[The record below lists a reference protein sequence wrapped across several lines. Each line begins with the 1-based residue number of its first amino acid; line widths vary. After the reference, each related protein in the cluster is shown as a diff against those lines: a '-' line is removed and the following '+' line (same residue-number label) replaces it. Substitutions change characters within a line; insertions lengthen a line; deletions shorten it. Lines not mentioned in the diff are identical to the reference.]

1 MSFFKQFPKTTY
13 DLKRDGNLIEI
24 KDIFRNVD
32 INDKLINPASAYQY
46 YYIQDG
52 ERPDQIADKLYR
64 NSRYYWTIFIAN
76 DRLRDGYMKWP
87 LSYQQLQRRI
97 SEEYNPYIVLEL
109 GPKSVTKLGEYAN
122 PISSLSFGVSN
133 SLFGGDESDYIEV
146 GLGYKLDSERNQL
159 WLKPSSNDTAVKF
172 RNYLNSGREFP
183 LVLVDDDYPF
193 DPVEGFQEDRGD
205 GTTLRCLSLRFNTI
219 GNGYDVDNGLGVV
232 NGWGAAQLAPYYY
245 TQNESRQTI
254 YENMVGRQSTMPEK
268 VTLSLNHENW
278 NAGGDYYNI
287 NGHWHWNYNTGRK
300 VYFNTSENR
309 WIFFQNNVNQAR
321 LPVSITEEAGWWT
334 ASVGDWEDHPEG
346 TGSDYGSDSLLGLAT
361 YEFTAGTTAVS
372 SGTPYTYSQFLEDEN
387 DALTA
392 IRIVKPNYIAE
403 FAEVYKEYVN
413 S

>member
-32 INDKLINPASAYQY
+32 INEKLINPASAYQY

-97 SEEYNPYIVLEL
+97 SEEYNPYIVIEL
-109 GPKSVTKLGEYAN
+109 SPFSATTLGKYAN

-133 SLFGGDESDYIEV
+133 GLFGGDADTYTEI
-146 GLGYKLDSERNQL
+146 GTGYKFDSERYQL

-172 RNYLNSGREFP
+172 RNFLTSGRDIP
-183 LVLVDDDYPF
+183 AGVS
-193 DPVEGFQEDRGD
+193 QDRGD
-205 GTTLRCLSLRFNTI
+205 GTNVSVLSLRFNTI
-219 GNGYDVDNGLGVV
+219 GDGYDVSTANLGGVR
-232 NGWGAAQLAPYYY
+232 GWGAAWQAPYYY
-245 TQNESRQTI
+245 KGSDGGRQTT
-254 YENMVGRQSTMPEK
+254 YDAVA
-268 VTLSLNHENW
+268 
-278 NAGGDYYNI
+278 AGA
-287 NGHWHWNYNTGRK
+287 
-300 VYFNTSENR
+300 TSN
-309 WIFFQNNVNQAR
+309 
-321 LPVSITEEAGWWT
+321 
-334 ASVGDWEDHPEG
+334 
-346 TGSDYGSDSLLGLAT
+346 
-361 YEFTAGTTAVS
+361 
-372 SGTPYTYSQFLEDEN
+372 PYTYSEYLEDEN
-387 DALTA
+387 EKLTA
-392 IRIVKPNYIAE
+392 IRIVKPEYIAE

>member
-32 INDKLINPASAYQY
+32 INGKLINPASAYQY

-97 SEEYNPYIVLEL
+97 SEDYNPYIVIEL
-109 GPKSVTKLGEYAN
+109 DSRSVTRLGEYAN

-133 SLFGGDESDYIEV
+133 SLFGGDTALSRDEWSGI
-146 GLGYKLDSERNQL
+146 GTGYKLDSERNQL
-159 WLKPSSNDTAVKF
+159 WIKPGTNDAAVKF
-172 RNYLNSGREFP
+172 RNFLSSGREFP
-183 LVLVDDDYPF
+183 QTLPDSKQPF
-193 DPVEGFQEDRGD
+193 TGAVP
-205 GTTLRCLSLRFNTI
+205 CLSFSFNTI
-219 GNGYDVDNGLGVV
+219 GDGYGLTQEIEGQTVV
-232 NGWGAAQLAPYYY
+232 TNIQAVRGWGAAWQAPYYY
-245 TQNESRQTI
+245 KGTNDSRQTI
-254 YENMVGRQSTMPEK
+254 TDAVA
-268 VTLSLNHENW
+268 
-278 NAGGDYYNI
+278 AG
-287 NGHWHWNYNTGRK
+287 
-300 VYFNTSENR
+300 
-309 WIFFQNNVNQAR
+309 
-321 LPVSITEEAGWWT
+321 
-334 ASVGDWEDHPEG
+334 
-346 TGSDYGSDSLLGLAT
+346 
-361 YEFTAGTTAVS
+361 AVS
-372 SGTPYTYSQFLEDEN
+372 NPYTYSEFLEDEN
-387 DALTA
+387 NALTA

>member
-32 INDKLINPASAYQY
+32 INEKLINPASAYQY

-109 GPKSVTKLGEYAN
+109 TPGSATKLGKYAN

-133 SLFGGDESDYIEV
+133 GLFGGDADTYTEI
-146 GLGYKLDSERNQL
+146 GTGYKYDSERYQL

-172 RNYLNSGREFP
+172 RNFLSSGKDVP
-183 LVLVDDDYPF
+183 AGVS
-193 DPVEGFQEDRGD
+193 QDRGD
-205 GTTLRCLSLRFNTI
+205 GTNVSVLSLRFNTI
-219 GNGYDVDNGLGVV
+219 GNGYDVVNNLGAVR
-232 NGWGAAQLAPYYY
+232 GWGAAWQAPYYY
-245 TQNESRQTI
+245 KGTNDSRQT
-254 YENMVGRQSTMPEK
+254 TF
-268 VTLSLNHENW
+268 
-278 NAGGDYYNI
+278 D
-287 NGHWHWNYNTGRK
+287 
-300 VYFNTSENR
+300 
-309 WIFFQNNVNQAR
+309 
-321 LPVSITEEAGWWT
+321 
-334 ASVGDWEDHPEG
+334 
-346 TGSDYGSDSLLGLAT
+346 
-361 YEFTAGTTAVS
+361 AVS
-372 SGTPYTYSQFLEDEN
+372 TGATSNPYTYNEYLEDEN